1 MRSRLIRVLLAVVIV
16 TCGGDCADTPPSGT
30 PTPIPEQ
37 TATATPTAEP
47 DAPVAFG
54 ENVFV
59 AVRSETS
66 LDAPLDPANYGVS
79 LYAGD
84 ERANPRRTSGA
95 WCSSR
100 PQPERR
106 RRPRTTPRRQSVGP
120 TYLTA
125 PDSTPWWSAGWSA
138 GRSSSAA
145 HSWQPSCSG
154 GSRGYRRCAVAVR
167 SRQRVG
173 NVEDIIPCC
182 GE

>member
-1 MRSRLIRVLLAVVIV
+1 MRSRLIRVLLAVVIG

-84 ERANPRRTSGA
+84 ERSGSPSDVGSLVLQSASTRTTTATTDDASRWDRRT
-95 WCSSR
+95 
-100 PQPERR
+100 
-106 RRPRTTPRRQSVGP
+106 
-120 TYLTA
+120 
-125 PDSTPWWSAGWSA
+125 
-138 GRSSSAA
+138 
-145 HSWQPSCSG
+145 
-154 GSRGYRRCAVAVR
+154 
-167 SRQRVG
+167 
-173 NVEDIIPCC
+173 
-182 GE
+182 

>member
-100 PQPERR
+100 PQPER
-106 RRPRTTPRRQSVGP
+106 
-120 TYLTA
+120 
-125 PDSTPWWSAGWSA
+125 
-138 GRSSSAA
+138 
-145 HSWQPSCSG
+145 
-154 GSRGYRRCAVAVR
+154 
-167 SRQRVG
+167 
-173 NVEDIIPCC
+173 
-182 GE
+182 